1 MLRTDG
7 YLRNGTAEDAISLL
21 AVQLCVFADYTGAA
35 RIDASTYRVVLSI
48 AVDTPPIERPHS
60 ETSR

>member
-7 YLRNGTAEDAISLL
+7 YLRNGTDQVEIPML
-21 AVQLCVFADYTGAA
+21 AMQVCVFANCTGAA
-35 RIDASTYRVVLSI
+35 RIDAATYRVVLSI